1 MLDWLW
7 KNKKSTN
14 IQVGR
19 DINVGDDGKGGA
31 STLIQ
36 AGEKVQI
43 TMGVSYEELDR
54 RIHARRR
61 GLAQEVLTKAQ
72 EMIREAVVQPGPVP
86 MKTVVPLLEY
96 ASLEEDEYLREK
108 WAAMLA
114 NAAVSSGKVHA
125 SFAEVLRQLTP
136 QGVLFLDALF
146 TLTEKRMAEVLSQPP
161 QNQGGDPA
169 KNLGMQHELLE
180 LFRKTVQIAN
190 ANDVV
195 SEFSI
200 VLTNLR
206 RSNIVE
212 GPALGRTQVSFTAF
226 GLEFIRSCRPPESKT
241 LETPTPEPGTTT
253 T

>member
-31 STLIQ
+31 STMIQ

-43 TMGVSYEELDR
+43 TMSVSYEELDR

-72 EMIREAVVQPGPVP
+72 EMIREAGVQPGPVP

-108 WAAMLA
+108 WAAVLA

-146 TLTEKRMAEVLSQPP
+146 TLTEKRMAEFLSQPP

-190 ANDVV
+190 ADDVG

-206 RSNIVE
+206 RSNVVE
-212 GPALGRTQVSFTAF
+212 GPVLGRTQVSFTAF
-226 GLEFIRSCRPPESKT
+226 GLEFIRSCRPPESKI
-241 LETPTPEPGTTT
+241 LETPTPERGTTT